1 MNAAHITISRSIFN
15 WIILLVF
22 SILIEPVHATRPRSF
37 TETEEVNVYL
47 DCKTWCDVTYIKRE
61 ISFVNYVVD
70 RFDANVYL
78 MISGRQ
84 TGAGGLEVQLV
95 FNGQK
100 SFGGLNDTLYFF
112 RYATES
118 NDDYRIKMVQMLKI
132 GLTRYLGRTSMATTL
147 KIQMPVDSNGRSSK
161 PAVKEL
167 DKWDSW
173 VFNLGASGGVSGN
186 DYTRSSRVAASMKAS
201 RVTEKIKMSYYN
213 YISYDKQVYYYDEDT
228 LITENNN
235 YSGDA
240 TVVASISDHWSMGG
254 FGSVDKSTYN
264 NYKISV
270 ALNPSI
276 EYSLFSYEQSSTK
289 SVTLFY
295 QAGPSY
301 REYHDSSYYGKLSE
315 TVFSQ
320 NLSLNA
326 GVVKKWGSMWTSVG
340 WNNYLNNFVLEGVS
354 ISGFTVHS
362 FSLNGG
368 IDLRVIKGLSFNMHG
383 SAYFN
388 KGINPNIPLAS
399 FSRDDLLTNSRV
411 LPTNQS
417 FYLNMGINYRFGSIF
432 SNVVNPRFGG
442 AGN

>member
-1 MNAAHITISRSIFN
+1 MTCQLPKHAC
-15 WIILLVF
+15 LLLLMIVGLGF
-22 SILIEPVHATRPRSF
+22 HTKTLAYKPKAF
-37 TETEEVNVYL
+37 TETQDINVYL
-47 DCKTWCDVTYIKRE
+47 DCKTWCDVNYIKRE
-61 ISFVNYVVD
+61 ISFVNYMID

-78 MISGRQ
+78 MINGRP
-84 TGAGGLEVQLV
+84 TGAGGLEVSLV

-100 SFGGLNDTLYFF
+100 EFGGLNDTLVFF

-118 NDDYRIKMVQMLKI
+118 NDDYRQKMVRMMKI
-132 GLTRYLGRTSMATTL
+132 GLTRYLGRTSLASSVIISL
-147 KIQMPVDSNGRSSK
+147 PLDSAGNTAK
-161 PAVKEL
+161 PAATEI

-173 VFNLGASGGVSGN
+173 VFSMGASGGLSGN
-186 DYTRSSRVAASMKAS
+186 DFTRSSRAAASLKAS
-201 RVTEKIKMSYYN
+201 RVTEKIKMSYSN
-213 YISYDKQVYYYDEDT
+213 YTSYDKQVYFYDEDT
-228 LITENNN
+228 LVTENTN

-240 TVVASISDHWSMGG
+240 TVVASVTDHWSVGG
-254 FGSVDKSTYN
+254 FGSIDKSTYN
-264 NYKISV
+264 NYRISL
-270 ALNPSI
+270 AINPSV

-295 QAGPSY
+295 QVGPSY
-301 REYHDSSYYGKLSE
+301 REYHDSSYYGKLQE
-315 TVFSQ
+315 TIFSQ

-326 GVVKKWGSMWTSVG
+326 GVVKKWGSMWTSLG
-340 WNNYLNNFVLEGVS
+340 WNNYLNSFDLEGVS

-368 IDLRVIKGLSFNMHG
+368 VDVRVVKGLSFNMHG

-399 FSRDDLLTNSRV
+399 FTRDDLLTNSRV

-417 FYLNMGINYRFGSIF
+417 FYFNMGISYRFGSMF

-442 AGN
+442 AGT